1 MDTVTE
7 TTQSITFSDST
18 WNVECVRKD
27 FPILSQRTHDGTP
40 LAYLDNAATAQKPRA
55 VIEAMERFY
64 RRDNAN
70 VHRGV
75 YALAE
80 RATAAYEG
88 AREKVRDYL
97 NARAQHEIVFLRGT
111 TEAINLVAAC
121 LGQRFGRGDEIVL
134 TGMEHHANIVPWQVL
149 RERTGVVLRIVPVTA
164 VGELDIDRL
173 PGLINDRT
181 RLVTLTHVSNVLG
194 TINPVAEVVRLA
206 HRRNIPVLIDGA
218 QAVPH
223 MRVDVAALDCDF
235 YCFSAHKMFGP
246 TGIGVLYGKEAWLES
261 MPPYQTG
268 GEMIRSVS
276 FEKTVFAG
284 LPHKFEA
291 GTPHIAGAVGLAAA
305 IDYLGDLDLA
315 AAVRYECELL
325 EYATARLHEIPGL
338 QLLGTAP
345 HKIGVISFVMDGVH
359 AHDLGTVLDER
370 STAVRVGHHCAMP
383 LMDFYGVAATTRAS
397 LAFYN
402 TREDI
407 DRLADSLRYAAEILR

>member
-7 TTQSITFSDST
+7 TTQSIQFSDST
-18 WNVECVRKD
+18 WDVERVRED
-27 FPILSQRTHDGTP
+27 FPILSQRMRDGTP
-40 LAYLDNAATAQKPRA
+40 LAYLDNAATAQKPRT
-55 VIEAMERFY
+55 VIAAMEQFY
-64 RRDNAN
+64 RCDNAN

-75 YALAE
+75 YELAE

-97 NARAQHEIVFLRGT
+97 NARTPQEVVFLRGT
-111 TEAINLVAAC
+111 TEAINLVAVC
-121 LGQRFGRGDEIVL
+121 LGQRFGPGDEIVL
-134 TGMEHHANIVPWQVL
+134 TVMEHHANIVPWQVL

-164 VGELDIDRL
+164 AGELDMDRL
-173 PGLINDRT
+173 PGLINEHT
-181 RLVTLTHVSNVLG
+181 RLATLTHVSNVLG

-206 HRRNIPVLIDGA
+206 HRHNIPVLIDGA

-276 FEKTVFAG
+276 FDNTVFAG
-284 LPHKFEA
+284 LPQKFEA

-305 IDYLGDLDLA
+305 IDYLGDLDLGA
-315 AAVRYECELL
+315 AARYELELL

-338 QLLGTAP
+338 RLLGTAR

-370 STAVRVGHHCAMP
+370 GTAVRVGHHCAMP
-383 LMDFYGVAATTRAS
+383 LMDFYGVAAATRAS

-407 DRLADSLRYAAEILR
+407 DQLVDGLRHAAEILR